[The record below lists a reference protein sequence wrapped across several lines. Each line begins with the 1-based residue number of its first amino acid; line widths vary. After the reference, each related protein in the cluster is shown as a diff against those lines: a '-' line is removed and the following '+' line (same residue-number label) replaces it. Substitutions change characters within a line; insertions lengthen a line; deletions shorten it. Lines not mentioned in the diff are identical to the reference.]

1 MPRPPW
7 SDARGSSVEAERTTR
22 RTVTVYK
29 GDSLWSLAF
38 AYGLSVDELLR
49 ANAGLSERSMRPG
62 MKLLLPTETDSG
74 AGAPWMRW
82 DGREHA
88 PPQTGARQKGAQ
100 QQRRGAPVPRLLAAL
115 AAGVALGALR
125 SAPGP
130 VGDAARAAFDGAG
143 NAAAAVHKAAAP
155 VAESTARGVLPF
167 CAKLVGALKFA
178 GRTSANAIIHTL
190 GGTPGRSEAAEPR
203 IASADAA
210 EAAASAGAAAAAA
223 RADSARVRAELAQA
237 HALSAA
243 AEAARHSLARELA
256 AALSAVEALTQ
267 AEHTQR
273 ELAAAEAQRA
283 QELQQQLT
291 AVRVLVVGPDAL
303 VVAA

>member
-1 MPRPPW
+1 MPPW
-7 SDARGSSVEAERTTR
+7 RDARGSSAEAERSAR

-38 AYGLSVDELLR
+38 AFGCSVDELIR
-49 ANAGLSERSMRPG
+49 ANAGLSERTLRPG
-62 MKLLLPTETDSG
+62 MKLLLPTDTDSG

-88 PPQTGARQKGAQ
+88 PPSSGARQSGA
-100 QQRRGAPVPRLLAAL
+100 QRRGAPVARVLAAL

-125 SAPGP
+125 MAPGP

-143 NAAAAVHKAAAP
+143 SAAAAVRKAAAP
-155 VAESTARGVLPF
+155 AAGSAARRVGPV

-178 GRTSANAIIHTL
+178 GRASANAIIHTL
-190 GGTPGRSEAAEPR
+190 GGTPGQAATAEPCVPG
-203 IASADAA
+203 AA

-223 RADSARVRAELAQA
+223 RADSARARAELAQA

-256 AALSAVEALTQ
+256 AALTAVEALTQ

-273 ELAAAEAQRA
+273 GLAAAEAQRA
-283 QELQQQLT
+283 SELQQQLT
-291 AVRVLVVGPDAL
+291 AVRVLVVGPETPGRDA
-303 VVAA
+303 